1 MDQLFELNIEYKL
14 DTMVLGVSE
23 NKIVQAINSVDGYM
37 IIEAKS
43 IVLTMGCRER
53 TRGAIAIPGDRPAG
67 IFTAGAAQRYIN
79 MEDIWLV
86 KELLS

>member
-1 MDQLFELNIEYKL
+1 
-14 DTMVLGVSE
+14 
-23 NKIVQAINSVDGYM
+23 M

-43 IVLTMGCRER
+43 IILTMGCRER

-79 MEDIWLV
+79 MEGYMVGKRVVILGSGDSWAYYG
-86 KELLS
+86 KKTYS